1 MQFREGE
8 LVSEQFLVGVD
19 IGGTKIAAGLVNHQ
33 GEIVKHVRAHMVAN
47 SGPAAGLDCV
57 VKAIRELL
65 EGVPPN
71 QKPAALGVCAPGPLD
86 PKKGVIINPPN
97 VPCWRNFPLADELH
111 KIFHLPVK
119 VENDAKAAGL
129 AEVLWGAG
137 ADYHNVFYATIGTGI
152 GAAII
157 FNGKIYHGRTGAAA
171 EAGHMGIQFDGPQCP
186 CGKRGCIEYLAS
198 GPAIARRARK
208 KLQESPNSSLL
219 QMAGGNLENVTGE
232 MVGKA
237 SAEKDAVAMEVVRET
252 VDVLAYWLGNVVDFL
267 EPDVIILGGGVSSML
282 AAHLDEIRARW
293 KGAVLN
299 PWPERI
305 PVLLA
310 RYGEES
316 GIAGAAALCRM

>member
-1 MQFREGE
+1 MA
-8 LVSEQFLVGVD
+8 GVD
-19 IGGTKIAAGLVNHQ
+19 IGGTKVAAGLVNDR
-33 GEIVKHVRAHMVAN
+33 GEILKHVRSHMITNAD
-47 SGPAAGLDCV
+47 AATGLNCV
-57 VKAIRELL
+57 VSAIRELL
-65 EGVPPN
+65 QDLPPQ

-97 VPCWRNFPLADELH
+97 VPCWRNFPLADELR
-111 KIFHLPVK
+111 KIFQLPVK

-137 ADYHNVFYATIGTGI
+137 RGYTNVFYATIGTGI

-157 FNGKIYHGRTGAAA
+157 FSGKIYHGRTGAAA

-186 CGKRGCIEYLAS
+186 CGKKGCIEFLAS
-198 GPAIARRARK
+198 GPAIARRAHK
-208 KLQESPNSSLL
+208 KLKDNPQSSLL
-219 QMAGGNLENVTGE
+219 DMAGGNIAAVTGE

-237 SAEKDAVAMEVVRET
+237 SAARDPLAMEVVRET
-252 VDVLAYWLGNVVDFL
+252 LDVLAYWLGNVVDFL
-267 EPDVIILGGGVSSML
+267 EPDIIIMGGGVSTML
-282 AAHLDEIRARW
+282 ASHLEEIRSRW

-299 PWPERI
+299 PWPDQI
-305 PVLLA
+305 PVVLA

>member
-1 MQFREGE
+1 MA
-8 LVSEQFLVGVD
+8 GVD
-19 IGGTKIAAGLVNHQ
+19 IGGTKVAAGLVNDR
-33 GEIVKHVRAHMVAN
+33 GEILKHVRSHMITNAD
-47 SGPAAGLDCV
+47 AATGLNCV
-57 VKAIRELL
+57 VSAIRELL
-65 EGVPPN
+65 QDLPPQ

-97 VPCWRNFPLADELH
+97 VPCWRNFPLADELR
-111 KIFHLPVK
+111 KIFQLPVK

-137 ADYHNVFYATIGTGI
+137 RGYTNVFYATIGTGI

-157 FNGKIYHGRTGAAA
+157 FSGKIYHGRTGAAA

-186 CGKRGCIEYLAS
+186 CGKKGCIEFLAS
-198 GPAIARRARK
+198 GPAIARRAHK
-208 KLQESPNSSLL
+208 KLKDNPRSSLL
-219 QMAGGNLENVTGE
+219 DMAGGNIAAVTGE

-237 SAEKDAVAMEVVRET
+237 SAARDPLAMEVVRET
-252 VDVLAYWLGNVVDFL
+252 LDVLAYWLGNVVDFL
-267 EPDVIILGGGVSSML
+267 EPDIIIMGGGVSTML
-282 AAHLDEIRARW
+282 ASHLEEIRSRW

-299 PWPERI
+299 PWPDQI
-305 PVLLA
+305 PVVLA